1 VITLAQARVIVDR
14 GLSHARDSQFPP
26 MTIAVL
32 DAAGYLVTFVR
43 EDDSSLLRER
53 ISRGKAKGA
62 LNMGVGS
69 RTLAVRAEKHPHF
82 VDALIALS
90 DGDLVPVPG
99 GVLVRDESGKIVGA
113 VGVSGH
119 LPDDD
124 EACAV
129 HGIEAAGLH
138 ADPGTS
144 TPPAPRAT

>member
-1 VITLAQARVIVDR
+1 MITLAQARVIVDH
-14 GLSHARDSQFPP
+14 GLSHARDKQFPP

-32 DAAGYLVTFVR
+32 DAAGNLVTFVR

-53 ISRGKAKGA
+53 IARGKAKGA

-69 RTLAVRAEKHPHF
+69 RTVAGRAEAHPHF
-82 VDALIALS
+82 VGALIALS
-90 DGDLVPVPG
+90 DGDLVPVSG
-99 GVLVRDESGKIVGA
+99 GVLVRDESGKIIGA

-129 HGIEAAGLH
+129 HGIESAGLR
-138 ADPGTS
+138 ADPGRS
-144 TPPAPRAT
+144 SPAPQRPS